1 MKDDAR
7 SSDLVNRA
15 PHKTPPEPTREAEPT
30 RQAPSSD
37 EASTRPTSGPRR
49 RGGADVPPVPEGVDL
64 PAGQKPRKTWK
75 VFAALG
81 AGCLAVNLI
90 IGGLVTGLLAFGM
103 TSCVSSCSDNP
114 IGDSREAA
122 AFIAD
127 RTATT
132 RDLETFD
139 ALRGVFEAL
148 HDSLQRGVT
157 EDEGFLSVDELRA
170 EVAAGSWPKDPV
182 AYGGT
187 GSSLSPQLWVRLAE
201 LAQDHLVNET
211 GERWEVVDVSYPFPS
226 NGPVPFPAFRDEES
240 AVFTR
245 LLCADGEDKGLC
257 ATVAYYRWTAPARFE
272 TDLEEA
278 REKARQRRESCAR
291 LEDAGLLEG
300 RRYVLADG
308 DLYVWERGEDDPL
321 RDKEAFLAFAGEAVG
336 HLGDYAEVSLLAQ
349 DTPLYVRYNPLSYD
363 YPNDRDPERM
373 SFEEGRERL
382 LRTGYPLELDHAR
395 GDVLLGI
402 YTSSGGEI
410 EEGRLRGM
418 LSPRAYDDVHVPAMA
433 RGDECVFDQELC
445 GVAAGELGVP
455 DADVIVLNESD
466 TTEYEGS
473 EVGFADDMT
482 SVWVLVPRGSVS
494 ETPEGFC
501 EAINGLRNAFWSHLE
516 VVDTHRTSIYVRLYV
531 IDDAALVAPDGE
543 ACSFADLRDSM
554 AQDCSTIRSYGI
566 PVLLGAMS
574 SGSQW
579 AEDEE
584 PTWYDVHP
592 SDIGGTIAYSREW
605 RYGETS

>member
-7 SSDLVNRA
+7 SSDLVNRV
-15 PHKTPPEPTREAEPT
+15 PRETPPEPARKDAPA
-30 RQAPSSD
+30 RQAPSSG
-37 EASTRPTSGPRR
+37 ETSARPARGPRAR
-49 RGGADVPPVPEGVDL
+49 RGADAPPVPDETDRESGRSS
-64 PAGQKPRKTWK
+64 RKTWK

-127 RTATT
+127 RTATA
-132 RDLETFD
+132 RDLETLD
-139 ALRGVFEAL
+139 ALRGVLEAL

-157 EDEGFLSVDELRA
+157 EDEEFLSVDELRA

-187 GSSLSPQLWVRLAE
+187 DSSLSPQLWVRLAE
-201 LAQDHLVNET
+201 LAQDHLVDET

-226 NGPVPFPAFRDEES
+226 NGSVPFPAFRDEES
-240 AVFTR
+240 AVLTR
-245 LLCADGEDKGLC
+245 LLCSDGEDEGLC
-257 ATVAYYRWTAPARFE
+257 VTVAYYRWAAPARFE

-278 REKARQRRESCAR
+278 REKARQRQETCAQ

-300 RRYVLADG
+300 RRFVLADG
-308 DLYVWERGEDDPL
+308 DLYVWEQGEDDPL
-321 RDKEAFLAFAGEAVG
+321 RDKEAFLAFAGEAVKY
-336 HLGDYAEVSLLAQ
+336 LGDYPEVVLLAQ
-349 DTPLYVRYNPLSYD
+349 DTPLYVRYKPLSYD
-363 YPNDRDPERM
+363 YPNERDPEKM

-382 LRTGYPLELDHAR
+382 LRTGYPLEVDHAN

-402 YTSSGGEI
+402 YVSSGGEI
-410 EEGRLRGM
+410 EEGHLRGM
-418 LSPRAYDDVHVPAMA
+418 LSPRAYEDVRVPAMA

-455 DADVIVLNESD
+455 DTDIIVLNESG
-466 TTEYEGS
+466 TIEYEES
-473 EVGFADDMT
+473 EVGFADDMM

-501 EAINGLRNAFWSHLE
+501 EAINGLRNAFWNHLE
-516 VVDTHRTSIYVRLYV
+516 VVDTHRTSIYVRLFV
-531 IDDAALVAPDGE
+531 IDDAALVTPDGK

-584 PTWYDVHP
+584 PNWYDVRP
-592 SDIGGTIAYSREW
+592 SDIGGIIACSREW
-605 RYGETS
+605 RYGEAS